1 MVTVQV
7 VRNSNLESSFVTMLQ
22 TTDQRAAENPGVFKK
37 KFDDDGV
44 KGILMKR
51 LGDHWLRDTHLAHV
65 NIALVRGGA
74 G

>member
-1 MVTVQV
+1 
-7 VRNSNLESSFVTMLQ
+7 MLQ
-22 TTDQRAAENPGVFKK
+22 TTDQRVAENPGVFKK

-65 NIALVRGGA
+65 NVALVRGGS